1 MRAVNS
7 YIKFVRFEEID
18 RTNEAKRNPRLKNEF
33 YLHLNARKYRGM
45 KNFYAGDEKNFYC
58 HFELVENILVV
69 RANKDLIE
77 LCRKILSL
85 FENVSE
91 KISDTTAV
99 AKDNINEKIPRS
111 F

>member
-7 YIKFVRFEEID
+7 YIKFVRFEELD
-18 RTNEAKRNPRLKNEF
+18 RPNVPRLNRQMKQEF

-45 KNFYAGDEKNFYC
+45 RNFYAGDEENFYC
-58 HFELVENILVV
+58 HFELVGNVLVV

-77 LCRKILSL
+77 QCRKVLSM

-91 KISDTTAV
+91 Q
-99 AKDNINEKIPRS
+99 
-111 F
+111 

>member
-18 RTNEAKRNPRLKNEF
+18 RPNIDTNKQLKHEF

-45 KNFYAGDEKNFYC
+45 RNFYAGNEENFYC
-58 HFELVENILVV
+58 HFELVGNTLVV

-77 LCRKILSL
+77 LCRKVLSM

-91 KISDTTAV
+91 
-99 AKDNINEKIPRS
+99 E
-111 F
+111 

>member
-18 RTNEAKRNPRLKNEF
+18 RSNDARENRRLKQEF

-45 KNFYAGDEKNFYC
+45 KNFYAGGVENFYA

-69 RANKDLIE
+69 RANKNLIE
-77 LCRKILSL
+77 LCRKILSM
-85 FENVSE
+85 FENVRE
-91 KISDTTAV
+91 
-99 AKDNINEKIPRS
+99 E
-111 F
+111 

>member
-18 RTNEAKRNPRLKNEF
+18 RLNRADINPRLKNEF

-45 KNFYAGDEKNFYC
+45 KNFYFGDEEKFYC
-58 HFELVENILVV
+58 HFELVGNVLVV

-77 LCRKILSL
+77 LCRKMLSM
-85 FENVSE
+85 FENVRE
-91 KISDTTAV
+91 
-99 AKDNINEKIPRS
+99 E
-111 F
+111 

>member
-7 YIKFVRFEEID
+7 YIKFVRFEELD
-18 RTNEAKRNPRLKNEF
+18 RPNDTKANKRLKQEF

-45 KNFYAGDEKNFYC
+45 RNFYAGGEENFYC
-58 HFELVENILVV
+58 HFELVGNVLVV

-77 LCRKILSL
+77 QCRKVLNT

-91 KISDTTAV
+91 Q
-99 AKDNINEKIPRS
+99 
-111 F
+111 